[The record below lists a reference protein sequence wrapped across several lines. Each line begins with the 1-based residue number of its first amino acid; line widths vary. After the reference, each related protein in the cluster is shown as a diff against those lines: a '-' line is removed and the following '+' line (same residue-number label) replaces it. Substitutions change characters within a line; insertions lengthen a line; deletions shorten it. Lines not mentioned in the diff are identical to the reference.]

1 MEKEALKRIFEFLA
15 KKEQQNPPFIWKI
28 NNNIPFTKEELNV
41 KGDLDLTNSKARR
54 KKSLSHYW
62 PVATPS

>member
-28 NNNIPFTKEELNV
+28 KNNIQFTKEELNV
-41 KGDLDLTNSKARR
+41 KGILFL
-54 KKSLSHYW
+54 
-62 PVATPS
+62 